1 MIGLVNIDVANICE
15 NWVYNL
21 DDDSSDNIFGESIE
35 YDLLPKYM
43 LNYFFNLPN
52 IHKCSLT

>member
-21 DDDSSDNIFGESIE
+21 DDESIE
-35 YDLLPKYM
+35 YDVLPKYM
-43 LNYFFNLPN
+43 LNYYFNLPN